1 VDTSPEFESAPLLE
15 DKPPPMPFRVRSG
28 SAIPSGPTIQR
39 AVSRRRWS
47 PMPEDDQGRRHPGQG
62 GQADVEYALLIAL
75 GAVLVI
81 VGLLF
86 LAGRI
91 DNLFSDTGNA
101 PGTLTPPVAACDP
114 HYVGGCVPP
123 PPPDLDCADLQALGV
138 PVPVTITGGDPH
150 GLDPDGDGL
159 GC

>member
-1 VDTSPEFESAPLLE
+1 
-15 DKPPPMPFRVRSG
+15 MPSCVTLGCTTVLPRSRTEV
-28 SAIPSGPTIQR
+28 S
-39 AVSRRRWS
+39 VSRRTLLSLR
-47 PMPEDDQGRRHPGQG
+47 DDALGRRLHKEG

-75 GAVLVI
+75 GAVLV
-81 VGLLF
+81 VVALLF

-101 PGTLTPPVAACDP
+101 PGILRPPTAQCDS
-114 HYVGGCVPP
+114 HYVGGCVPS
-123 PPPDLDCADLQALGV
+123 PPPDLDCADLRALGV
-138 PVPVTITGGDPH
+138 PLPVTVRGGDPH